1 MMIKEDNI
9 EWEYDFDGDSM
20 FINDIN
26 DYKYKESI
34 EITDDIILDINEN
47 NDVVA
52 LEVLDAFKIF
62 GIEKKII
69 RHLVRIEINI
79 MSNEE
84 NISIK
89 AAFTFMIHQRSTPKE
104 LNEQIVNDI
113 NLPIHDT
120 HLVSAVTAK

>member
-62 GIEKKII
+62 GIEKK
-69 RHLVRIEINI
+69 
-79 MSNEE
+79 SY
-84 NISIK
+84 
-89 AAFTFMIHQRSTPKE
+89 
-104 LNEQIVNDI
+104 DI
-113 NLPIHDT
+113 WLE
-120 HLVSAVTAK
+120 